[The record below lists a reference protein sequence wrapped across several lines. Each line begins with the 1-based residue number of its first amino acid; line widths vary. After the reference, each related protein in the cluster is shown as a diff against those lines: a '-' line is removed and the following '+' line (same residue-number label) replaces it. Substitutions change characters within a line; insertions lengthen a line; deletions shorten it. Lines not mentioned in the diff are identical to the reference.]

1 MPFVF
6 AAYPLH
12 AEENEAR
19 QKISLEIVGAF
30 ALACLW
36 LERWWWMMRRWSLFC
51 FYSFRLSVLLLVVL
65 SCGALPCGARVVINE
80 VYYDHPGKDEGWEF
94 VEIHNAGDEPLDLS
108 LWSLEFLDGASLRRT
123 TVWTAPPGI
132 VIAPGEFLCIAGS
145 ARNPA
150 PGLLLK
156 GTLGNGPDAVRLISS
171 SGVADLVGYGA
182 CASSDLYESSPACA
196 VAAGSSLARRPDGY
210 DSDANGTD
218 FVASAPTPG
227 RRNFF
232 QRDIG
237 LRFAGDGSLPCR
249 GARFPVRV
257 MVDNHGLSPFTGGA
271 SILTEVN
278 AGGASSSA
286 RSELGLDLAVS
297 ATDSFDLMLD
307 APPADRFLVR
317 AYFDE
322 APDENPSDD
331 SALVSVASSPGVIV
345 INEIMYRPGEGM
357 SEWIELE
364 NRSAEECNLASWTIC
379 DATGSRRLIS
389 TGDFMVA
396 RGAFAILA
404 KDSAAFAR
412 EFPACAASVKSLED
426 GWPSLNDADRGDVA
440 DIVALRDRLGVL
452 VERISYRDLLGLE
465 RGRSI
470 ERISPDVCGDRDG
483 GIWHRCAAR
492 SGATPG
498 RENSALIEGMPR
510 RHGIA
515 VSPNPLCLSRDR
527 FAAITGDLGE
537 GESGFLIRIF
547 DLAGREVRRIFG
559 EIGGAR
565 VFSCRWDGRA
575 NDNSLVRTGLYVCCV
590 EFVGTGGGVCRR
602 EKECVAVAGD

>member
-278 AGGASSSA
+278 A
-286 RSELGLDLAVS
+286 
-297 ATDSFDLMLD
+297 TKT
-307 APPADRFLVR
+307 PPTIPR
-317 AYFDE
+317 
-322 APDENPSDD
+322 
-331 SALVSVASSPGVIV
+331 SSP
-345 INEIMYRPGEGM
+345 
-357 SEWIELE
+357 
-364 NRSAEECNLASWTIC
+364 
-379 DATGSRRLIS
+379 SRRLRASSLS
-389 TGDFMVA
+389 T
-396 RGAFAILA
+396 R
-404 KDSAAFAR
+404 
-412 EFPACAASVKSLED
+412 
-426 GWPSLNDADRGDVA
+426 
-440 DIVALRDRLGVL
+440 
-452 VERISYRDLLGLE
+452 
-465 RGRSI
+465 
-470 ERISPDVCGDRDG
+470 
-483 GIWHRCAAR
+483 
-492 SGATPG
+492 
-498 RENSALIEGMPR
+498 
-510 RHGIA
+510 
-515 VSPNPLCLSRDR
+515 
-527 FAAITGDLGE
+527 
-537 GESGFLIRIF
+537 
-547 DLAGREVRRIFG
+547 
-559 EIGGAR
+559 
-565 VFSCRWDGRA
+565 
-575 NDNSLVRTGLYVCCV
+575 
-590 EFVGTGGGVCRR
+590 
-602 EKECVAVAGD
+602 